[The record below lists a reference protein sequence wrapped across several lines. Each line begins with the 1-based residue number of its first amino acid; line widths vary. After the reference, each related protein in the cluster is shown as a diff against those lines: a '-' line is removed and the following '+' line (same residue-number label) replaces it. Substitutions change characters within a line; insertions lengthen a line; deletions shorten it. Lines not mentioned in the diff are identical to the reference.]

1 MLTIYSLIQNK
12 VNTYINSELSN
23 NQSVIGNI
31 VKHIRKQHKLRIPQ
45 EEAIEVYLWL
55 KFVGQNKKLSD
66 IVKSGLL
73 FDEAEAKK
81 YEYYNIFQD
90 NYTTSFINQ
99 FSQDN
104 NLKNLTQ
111 QLLNDPKGQ
120 THNWDNILSDLLHKF
135 EYPNYLFSL
144 PMGAGKTYLMAAFIY
159 LDLFFANPNRNDKR
173 FAHNFVV
180 FAPSASKTAILPSL
194 QTIKNFNPEWI
205 LPKQEADRLKQ
216 IIHMEILDSLS
227 SNRKDKL
234 HGNNPN
240 LEKVNRLTH
249 LGDFGL
255 VFITNAEKVVLE
267 KYDKKDLV
275 YTDPSKTLF
284 YDEKKIS
291 ELKKINELREKLSQ
305 IPYLTV
311 ILDEVHHSYGK
322 YEKEEKKLRQAVNIL
337 NQNNNVVNVI
347 GLSGTPYVRHTL
359 AIGDSEIK
367 LNQIQD
373 IVYNYSLADG
383 IGKFLKIPDV
393 KGVHIK
399 EEQFIQKA
407 LDEFFADYDK
417 IYLDGT
423 KSKVAFYCP
432 GIIKLN
438 KDILPVVQKWYNKN
452 RKGKENEIFKYYSG
466 DGKKEHKQYR
476 LPKDS
481 LAIFNNLDKPYS
493 EKRVVLLVAVGKEGW
508 DCKSLTSVVL
518 PRQKTTKNF
527 VLQTTCRCLRE
538 VEDSSKEKALIY
550 LDTGNYDT
558 LDRELKENYNL
569 TIKDLKPTDIPAIPV
584 KVRKP
589 KLGRLAYKQISKKF
603 SIITKQEET
612 DYSVNLKSFDFDK
625 VKDKFPYSTEETKAH
640 IGKKGLVRET
650 KQAYQVESEFHY
662 SFEDLI
668 YDITKYTYGKFSENE
683 LLNNY
688 PKEIDN
694 IYEQIKSHAK
704 WLELHPSLQA
714 QDIARHIS
722 SYLMEEVLYKT
733 EVIKEDVEVELLE
746 WDMNPPPSI
755 FFEGGRFMPD
765 IKKDD
770 VDRISKRPNRLEE
783 DFADAGLDQNDISFN
798 YIPYKMDSDFERNA
812 LLDLLKENELKS
824 IEVYYNGYQN
834 NNLRYFWI
842 KTDYGTYTPD
852 FLVIK
857 RKDGRKYKKHDD
869 KGNIEKVLIIET
881 KGKIYYNDEFK
892 NKEKFVKEIFL
903 KHNPKFGYIC
913 LVDEEGKNNFYK
925 HLKEVK
931 QLIKDL

>member
-12 VNTYINSELSN
+12 INTYIDSELSN

-31 VKHIRKQHKLRIPQ
+31 IGHIRKQHKLRIPQ
-45 EEAIEVYLWL
+45 EKAIEVYLWL

-73 FDEAEAKK
+73 FDETKAKK
-81 YEYYNIFQD
+81 YKYYNIFQD

-120 THNWDNILSDLLHKF
+120 THNWDNILADLLHKF
-135 EYPNYLFSL
+135 DYPNYLFSL

-159 LDLFFANPNRNDKR
+159 LDLFFANLNKSDKQ

-205 LPKQEADRLKQ
+205 LPKQESDRLKQ
-216 IIHMEILDSLS
+216 IIHIEILDSLS
-227 SNRKDKL
+227 SQRKDKL

-249 LGDFGL
+249 INNFGL

-267 KYDKKDLV
+267 KYDKKNNLPLFNMGKELSDLA
-275 YTDPSKTLF
+275 
-284 YDEKKIS
+284 
-291 ELKKINELREKLSQ
+291 KINELREKLSQ
-305 IPYLTV
+305 IPNLTV

-337 NQNNNVVNVI
+337 NQNSNVVNVI
-347 GLSGTPYVRHTL
+347 GLSGTPYVQHT
-359 AIGDSEIK
+359 IKICDSEIK

-383 IGKFLKIPDV
+383 IGEFLKIPNV

-399 EEQFIQKA
+399 EEQFIQRA

-417 IYLDGT
+417 IYPDGT
-423 KSKVAFYCP
+423 KSKIVFYCP
-432 GIIKLN
+432 SIIKLN
-438 KDILPVVQKWYNKN
+438 EDILPIVQEWYNKN

-466 DGKKEHKQYR
+466 NSKKEYKQYQ
-476 LPKDS
+476 LPKNS

-508 DCKSLTSVVL
+508 DCKSLTAVVL

-550 LDTGNYDT
+550 LDMGNYDT
-558 LDRELKENYNL
+558 LDKELKENYNL
-569 TIKDLKPTDIPAIPV
+569 TIKDLRPRDISAIPV
-584 KVRKP
+584 TVRKP

-625 VKDKFPYSTEETKAH
+625 IKNKFPYTTDETTAH

-650 KQAYQVESEFHY
+650 KQEYQVESEFRY

-668 YDITKYTYGKFSENE
+668 YDIAKYTYGKFSENE

-688 PKEIDN
+688 PKEISN

-704 WLELHPSLQA
+704 WLEFHPSLQV
-714 QDIARHIS
+714 QDIARYVS

-755 FFEGGRFMPD
+755 FFEGGKFVPD
-765 IKKDD
+765 IRKDD

-783 DFADAGLDQNDISFN
+783 DFADAGLDPNDISFN

-812 LLDLLKENELKS
+812 LFDLLSENELKS
-824 IEVYYNGYQN
+824 MEVYYNGYQN

-857 RKDGRKYKKHDD
+857 RRDCRKYKKPDD
-869 KGNIEKVLIIET
+869 RGDIEKVLIIET
-881 KGKIYYNDEFK
+881 KCKIYYNDEFK
-892 NKEKFVKEIFL
+892 NKEKFVKEVFL

-913 LVDEEGKNNFYK
+913 LVDEEGKNNFNK
-925 HLKEVK
+925 HLKQVK
-931 QLIKDL
+931 ELIQNL